1 MKTLRLDD
9 ELETFEVRFRVHH
22 PESYNNPNS
31 EMRLLMKDTIIKDKV
46 ANRREGEGYR
56 MFGSQQ
62 AYSWL
67 VNKYGQPVRPWE
79 RTLRLSNDKNNS
91 KGQFIIDD
99 TDRYLSY

>member
-22 PESYNNPNS
+22 PETEYHPNA

-56 MFGSQQ
+56 MFG
-62 AYSWL
+62 A
-67 VNKYGQPVRPWE
+67 
-79 RTLRLSNDKNNS
+79 
-91 KGQFIIDD
+91 
-99 TDRYLSY
+99 